1 MTPAIQTTRI
11 PVLFALLGMAALCSG
26 CSSTRVGSDRS
37 SANSAK
43 VITMDEY
50 NKFAQDILT
59 ILQPRLVMERQQRGR
74 AVVLAIG
81 GFKNKTGSPLANF
94 GTHKDIM
101 YGQIRKTLVNSGLA
115 QVDMDMAGSGGDV
128 DSLLGSLPSLR
139 DSNEYDQSTVAGP
152 GSKIFPDFI
161 VWGDIISITFKD
173 GRNTNYDYAVD
184 LRLIDARTDLTVFED
199 QVQLSKQFTKGIF
212 GG

>member
-1 MTPAIQTTRI
+1 
-11 PVLFALLGMAALCSG
+11 
-26 CSSTRVGSDRS
+26 
-37 SANSAK
+37 
-43 VITMDEY
+43 MDEY